1 MHSHLRNEEFVPT
14 TVGIISTPTN
24 MSMASSTQEQYVTV
38 ATENYEATCWG
49 CGLRLLLPSHASVFK
64 CGWCGAITNQSKQ
77 TCDKQGLRW
86 RRLGDRCILTIVLIF
101 MLFLI
106 FGGVWA
112 VYPVVYSISFFG
124 IFHSVITVTLA
135 VATIS
140 SFSLSAFRCA
150 GTPPNL
156 VWGSYPTVAN
166 GDLENYTFCH
176 YCSKPKSPRTHH
188 CRSCGKCI
196 LDMDHHCPFIGN
208 CVGADNHRSFIAFLI
223 SGLFSTIYISIV
235 SAHAGLHVWPPLTYS
250 IGHIHGTTSENL
262 AWRIV
267 KETIFAFLRSVL
279 LLSTRGFILVYL
291 FIASVSMMI
300 GLSALLWQQLRF
312 IYEGETYLSRL
323 SSQAHNGDG
332 NKDCQNVVRFFGF
345 PYSVQRFL
353 PKFLATQKKRHI
365 KGNTHDL

>member
-1 MHSHLRNEEFVPT
+1 MMNEEIAPT
-14 TVGIISTPTN
+14 KIGVIAKPTN
-24 MSMASSTQEQYVTV
+24 FTASSTQAQHVTV
-38 ATENYEATCWG
+38 ATENYEITCWG
-49 CGLRLLLPSHASVFK
+49 CGLRLLLPSHAPVFK
-64 CGWCGAITNQSKQ
+64 CGWCGAITDQSKQ
-77 TCDKQGLRW
+77 NCDKQGHRW
-86 RRLGDRCILTIVLIF
+86 RLLRDRCILTMVFMF

-112 VYPVVYSISFFG
+112 IYPVIYSFSLFG
-124 IFHSVITVTLA
+124 IFHSIITVALA
-135 VATIS
+135 IATIS

-156 VWGSYPTVAN
+156 VWGSYPTVGN

-208 CVGADNHRSFIAFLI
+208 CVGASNHRSFIAFLI
-223 SGLFSTIYISIV
+223 SGLFSTIYISLV
-235 SAHAGLHVWPPLTYS
+235 SAHAGLHMWPPLTYS
-250 IGHIHGTTSENL
+250 IGRIHGTTNEIL

-267 KETIFAFLRSVL
+267 KETFFAFLRSVL

-291 FIASVSMMI
+291 FSASISMML
-300 GLSALLWQQLRF
+300 GLSVLLWQQLRF
-312 IYEGETYLSRL
+312 IYEGETYLSHL
-323 SSQAHNGDG
+323 SSQAYNGDG
-332 NKDCQNVVRFFGF
+332 KKDCQNLVRFFGF

-353 PKFLATQKKRHI
+353 PRFLVTHKRHI